1 MAQDVLVTR
10 TTIGTTPMSSLR
22 DHIERTLRDADT
34 DIAAE
39 TVPVSTGSFT
49 VPQGR

>member
-1 MAQDVLVTR
+1 
-10 TTIGTTPMSSLR
+10 MSSLR